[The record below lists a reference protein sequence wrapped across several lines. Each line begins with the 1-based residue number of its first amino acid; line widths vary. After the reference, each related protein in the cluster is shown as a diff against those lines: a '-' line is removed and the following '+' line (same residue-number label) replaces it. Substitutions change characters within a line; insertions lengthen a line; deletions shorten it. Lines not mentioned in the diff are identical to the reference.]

1 MIPRVWGGGGADYK
15 RAQGDFGGEA
25 ELFYILI
32 VVVVTR
38 LSMFAKMC
46 LKVHSKGEFYST

>member
-15 RAQGDFGGEA
+15 RAQGNFGGEVD
-25 ELFYILI
+25 LFYILI

-38 LSMFAKMC
+38 LSTFAKMC
-46 LKVHSKGEFYST
+46 LNVHSKGELYSM